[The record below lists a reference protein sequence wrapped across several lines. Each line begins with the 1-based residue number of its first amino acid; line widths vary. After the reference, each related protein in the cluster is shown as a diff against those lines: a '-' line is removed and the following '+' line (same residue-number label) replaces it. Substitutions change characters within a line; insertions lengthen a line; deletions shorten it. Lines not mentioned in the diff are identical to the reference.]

1 MSLSRTRPIPT
12 SSFGSQVQAFRK
24 SRSMSAS
31 RIPQKIPVLPDA
43 QLTSAKLC
51 NAFDDLVLASR
62 SQSMQTAVA
71 SAAVPL
77 FDAEDATLWLHAPHL
92 QRLCSP
98 VANDTCWYRQGLL
111 GNSCFNSSSEN
122 IQAPAN
128 DPRFDASV
136 DDSRPTLLIPLR
148 TEEGELRA
156 VLRVVRSR
164 SFEDDDLALADA
176 FAKKFAMYSHIL
188 MPNEAKFAVGAEMI
202 QAGELK
208 SVLARLV
215 GRMRRH
221 FLCRSV
227 QFWMYNSYDDTISRF
242 NPKTGDFTSAVKN
255 AGIVKGS
262 IKNSVL
268 LNVPDVTSHPD
279 YCEAVDGK
287 DKESAIVLP
296 IGGEGRSF
304 AVVLRGKESGPMFT
318 AMDEQQLT
326 VFAPLI
332 SRSLELSM
340 GSQMNDRDVNSFA
353 ERLQALLEVAEIIS
367 SVMDIEVLVP
377 TIMERACS
385 LLATERCSVFIVDS
399 AKKELVTQFQGGLS
413 QKIRMPMNRGIV
425 GHTATTGN
433 IVNITDAY
441 SDPRFDKAVDLAT
454 GFKTRTILTVP
465 IYNNRGEI
473 AGVTEMINRN
483 DGQAFDDDDIKVL
496 KVFNVFCGISLDNSK
511 MYQVSLDLTR
521 QLRGFVEMSAALSET
536 KKVQDVLMEI
546 LKNAMDVVH
555 ANRGT
560 IYLRAEDE
568 DAPDALRP
576 FVTSGND
583 PSDFTFAKDVMKS
596 RKAKVFSKE
605 EEAQEDVRASRRT
618 SLLEN
623 PELLSSKSDIEV
635 EQLDNKEYLC
645 GFPLLTNDTKILGVM
660 EFSCPSKILPEDM
673 KLLDCFAVFA
683 SVSLERSELKE
694 IAKLGHVEIQVKQY
708 IAPEERGTYTIPA
721 KLRIDEEHSA
731 TLFAINFDAPAW
743 DGIGHFKVLWTIM
756 DTFHLFEEFKITN
769 EKFFKFVSEISQTYN
784 KVPYHNWRH
793 AVDVTQFCTYELKLT
808 HFDEVLTRFELLGFI
823 VAAICHDANHDGF
836 TNVYNVKA
844 ETPLGILFKNQSV
857 METHHC
863 TVAIDVM
870 AKEEC
875 NLFSE
880 LNASEF
886 KNMWT
891 LVIQLILITD
901 MAKHFDFLKQVNAT
915 VDEGK
920 LDTSDPAIRLMMMQG
935 ILKCGDISNVSRPF
949 ELADKWCDVL
959 CEEFFRQG
967 DLEMANGMEYT
978 SPLNDREHLDKPK
991 SQIGFYTFVCLPLY
1005 ETVARMFPALQV
1017 NVEQVKSNLAV
1028 WKKATEEREA
1038 ASNNA

>member
-1 MSLSRTRPIPT
+1 MSLSRTRPIP
-12 SSFGSQVQAFRK
+12 SNPLAQQPMFRN
-24 SRSMSAS
+24 RSMSAT
-31 RIPQKIPVLPDA
+31 RIQPKIPILPDP
-43 QLTSAKLC
+43 QITSAKLC
-51 NAFDDLVLASR
+51 KAFDDLVLASR
-62 SQSMQTAVA
+62 SQSMQSAV
-71 SAAVPL
+71 SAAAVSL
-77 FDAEDATLWLHAPHL
+77 FEAETATLWTHAPNL

-98 VANDTCWYRQGLL
+98 AANDTCWYRQGIL
-111 GNSCFNSSSEN
+111 GSLCFSNACEMVHNPQS
-122 IQAPAN
+122 
-128 DPRFDASV
+128 DPRFDSTV
-136 DDSRPTLLIPLR
+136 DDKRPTLLVPLR
-148 TEEGELRA
+148 TEEGELKA
-156 VLRVVRSR
+156 VLQVVRGR
-164 SFEDDDLALADA
+164 SFDEEDVAVADA
-176 FAKKFAMYSHIL
+176 FAKKFALYAHIL
-188 MPNEAKFAVGAEMI
+188 MPDDAKFAVGAEMI

-215 GRMRRH
+215 ARLRRH
-221 FLCRSV
+221 FLCRTV
-227 QFWMYNSYDDTISRF
+227 QFWMFNTHDGSISKF
-242 NPKTGDFTSAVKN
+242 NPKSGDFTSSVKN
-255 AGIVKGS
+255 PGIVKQPL
-262 IKNSVL
+262 KNGVL
-268 LNVPDVTSHPD
+268 LNIPNVVNHPD
-279 YCEAVDGK
+279 YNEAADGK
-287 DKESAIVLP
+287 EKESALVLP
-296 IGGEGRSF
+296 VGGEGKSF

-318 AMDEQQLT
+318 AMDELQLT

-332 SRSLELSM
+332 CRSLELAM
-340 GSQMNDRDVNSFA
+340 GSQMDEQDVNSFA

-367 SVMDIEVLVP
+367 SVMDIEILVP

-385 LLATERCSVFIVDS
+385 LLATERCSVFIVDA
-399 AKKELVTQFQGGLS
+399 AKKELVTQFQGGLEK
-413 QKIRMPMNRGIV
+413 KIRMPMNRGIV

-473 AGVTEMINRN
+473 AGVTEMINRS

-521 QLRGFVEMSAALSET
+521 QLRGFVEMSAAMSET

-576 FVTSGND
+576 FVTSGSD
-583 PSDFTFAKDVMKS
+583 PGDYSFAKDVMKS
-596 RKAKVFSKE
+596 RKAKVYSKE
-605 EEAQEDVRASRRT
+605 EETQENEARASRRT

-623 PELLSSKSDIEV
+623 PELLNSRSDIEA
-635 EQLDNKEYLC
+635 EQLDDKEYLC

-673 KLLDCFAVFA
+673 KLLDCFSVFA

-694 IAKLGHVEIQVKQY
+694 IAKLGHVEVQVKQY
-708 IAPEERGTYTIPA
+708 IAPEERETYTIPA
-721 KLRIDEEHSA
+721 KLRIDDEHSA

-743 DGIGHFKVLWTIM
+743 DGIGHFKVLWRIM

-808 HFDEVLTRFELLGFI
+808 HFDEVLTRFELLGF
-823 VAAICHDANHDGF
+823 VVSAICHDANHDGF

-870 AKEEC
+870 SKEEC

-880 LNASEF
+880 LNATEF

-1005 ETVARMFPALQV
+1005 EAVARMFPALQA

-1038 ASNNA
+1038 AANK